1 MKSKVDANVK
11 DRRRF
16 AQEETSTAL
25 EKPPGMSLAGQ
36 AALAQARPS
45 AEFAVAPIVSAEAI
59 AEIKKVVEQY
69 KIRPPRGWILIKEL
83 PPAERIGHILVPE
96 VCQEPPKFGIVI
108 AVGAG
113 EWQMGHEIPPEVKA
127 GDHVTFA
134 SFAGEQREILGQ
146 KLIQMR
152 TDEIMLIAG

>member
-1 MKSKVDANVK
+1 MKHAKVEDK
-11 DRRRF
+11 RRF
-16 AQEETSTAL
+16 ANETAL
-25 EKPPGMSLAGQ
+25 TTVPGMSLEGR
-36 AALAQARPS
+36 AALAEARPA
-45 AEFAVAPIVSAEAI
+45 AEFAVAPIISEKEL
-59 AEIKKVVEQY
+59 AEIKGVVEQY

-83 PPAERIGHILVPE
+83 PAAEKVGLILIPQVS
-96 VCQEPPKFGIVI
+96 QTPPKFGIVI

-113 EWQMGHEIPPEVKA
+113 EYQNGIQVPPEVKL

-134 SFAGEQREILGQ
+134 SFAGEEREILGQ